1 MYMHVT
7 GQPAAL
13 GESHGT
19 AGAAVGSFG
28 RVAPQVSCQV
38 AADSE
43 GATTQGAR
51 KRLLSSVRAKVARE
65 VHLPVER
72 LRTDG
77 AREGPLARVRPLV
90 IGEVAGIA
98 RHVTT
103 VAAHK
108 PMPRPSAGILSF
120 GTWRDKARTAV
131 AIVNFCKN
139 CLQNYTTKS
148 AWRTPW

>member
-1 MYMHVT
+1 MHVT

-51 KRLLSSVRAKVARE
+51 KRLLSSVRAKVALE

-77 AREGPLARVRPLV
+77 AREGPLARVCPLV

-108 PMPRPSAGILSF
+108 SMPRPSAGILSF
-120 GTWRDKARTAV
+120 GTYHYFSVTRPQFVCNQIPAGSSRRWTHASW
-131 AIVNFCKN
+131 
-139 CLQNYTTKS
+139 S
-148 AWRTPW
+148 AN